1 MKNNYDKI
9 AKYYDTLSRLVFF
22 RAQVNAQI
30 AVLKAI
36 PANSK
41 LLIVGGG
48 TGWILEEIAKIH
60 AEGLEITYVEIS
72 GKMLV
77 LSKKRDVK
85 QNQVNFVHAAIAD
98 FKTTETFD
106 VVLTAFLFDNFSAS
120 AAIEVFEQLHQQLK
134 TGAIWLFTDF
144 YYAKQTGRFWQGWL
158 LKMMYFFF
166 RRISE
171 VEADEL
177 VNMEPLF
184 AKKGYTLLQTQL
196 TYQRFIKSIVYLRG

>member
-60 AEGLEITYVEIS
+60 AQGLELTYVEIS
-72 GKMLV
+72 GEMLN

-85 QNQVNFVHAAIAD
+85 QNQVSFVHAAIAD

-106 VVLTAFLFDNFSAS
+106 VVLTAFLFDNFSAG

-144 YYAKQTGRFWQGWL
+144 YYAKQTGTFWQGWL
-158 LKMMYFFF
+158 LKTMYFFF
-166 RRISE
+166 RHISE

-177 VNMEPLF
+177 VNMEPVF

-196 TYQRFIKSIVYLRG
+196 TYQGFIKSIVYLKG